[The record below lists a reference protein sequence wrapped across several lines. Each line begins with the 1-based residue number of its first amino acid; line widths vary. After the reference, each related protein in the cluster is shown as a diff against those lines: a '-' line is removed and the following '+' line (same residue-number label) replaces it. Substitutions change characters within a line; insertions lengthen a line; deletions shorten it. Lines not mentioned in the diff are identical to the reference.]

1 MEFHKN
7 ILNIE
12 PERECNRIGKF
23 IKEQV
28 FSRFRREGGVVGI
41 SGGIDSAL
49 TAALSIRAL
58 GKDKVLG
65 VLLPEK
71 ESNPISLTYG
81 ELLIKKLGIRSE
93 KVDITSSLESLGSYS
108 RRDEI
113 IKKIFPEYDNTYKI
127 KIGLPQDLLERDR
140 INYFSLKIIN
150 PKGEEKSFRLS
161 KDQLLGIVAATDM
174 KQRTRMTQLYYYAE
188 KNNYLVIGTTNYSE
202 YAQGF
207 YVKFGDG
214 GVDLEPIAHLYKTQ
228 VYQLSKYLDI
238 PQEII
243 DREPSPDTF
252 PAVVSDQEFYFCIP
266 YELLDLLLYAQE
278 NKIPLNKVS
287 EVLNLQ
293 EEQIKRV
300 YRDFDQ
306 KRKASAHLVQTA
318 PNLLT

>member
-7 ILNIE
+7 ILDIN
-12 PERECNRIGKF
+12 PDKECNRICEF

-49 TAALSIRAL
+49 TAALSVRAL
-58 GKDKVLG
+58 GRDKVLG
-65 VLLPEK
+65 ILLPEK

-81 ELLIKKLGIRSE
+81 ELLIKRLGIRSE
-93 KVDITSSLESLGSYS
+93 KVDITQALESLGSYS

-140 INYFSLKIIN
+140 INYFSLKIISS
-150 PKGEEKSFRLS
+150 KGEEKSFRLS

-188 KNNYLVIGTTNYSE
+188 KNNYLVVGTTNYSE

-228 VYQLSKYLDI
+228 VYQLAKFLDI
-238 PQEII
+238 PEEII
-243 DREPSPDTF
+243 RREPSPDTF
-252 PAVVSDQEFYFCIP
+252 SAVVSDQEFYFCMP

-287 EVLNLQ
+287 EVLNLP
-293 EEQIKRV
+293 EEQIKRA

-306 KRKASAHLVQTA
+306 KKKASAHLVQTA
-318 PNLLT
+318 PNLLC

>member
-7 ILNIE
+7 ILDID
-12 PERECNRIGKF
+12 PEKECNRICEF

-28 FSRFRREGGVVGI
+28 FSHFRREGGVVGI

-49 TAALSIRAL
+49 TAALTVRAL
-58 GKDKVLG
+58 GKDKVFG
-65 VLLPEK
+65 VFLPEK

-81 ELLIKKLGIRSE
+81 EILVKILGIKSE
-93 KVDITSSLESLGSYS
+93 KVDISSALENLGAYG

-113 IKKIFPEYDNTYKI
+113 IKKIFPGYDSNYKI

-140 INYFSLKIIN
+140 LNYFSLKIID
-150 PKGEEKSFRLS
+150 PKGDEKRFRLS
-161 KDQLLGIVAATDM
+161 KDQLLGIIAATDM

-252 PAVVSDQEFYFCIP
+252 PAVVSDQEFYFCMP

-278 NKIPLNKVS
+278 NKILLDRVS
-287 EVLNLQ
+287 QALNLS
-293 EEQIKRV
+293 EEQIKRA

-306 KRKASAHLVQTA
+306 KRKASAHLDQTA
-318 PNLLT
+318 PNLLG

>member
-1 MEFHKN
+1 MEFRRN
-7 ILNIE
+7 ILVID
-12 PERECNRIGKF
+12 PERECNRICEF

-49 TAALSIRAL
+49 TAALSVRAL
-58 GKDKVLG
+58 GKEKVVG
-65 VLLPEK
+65 ILLPEK

-81 ELLIKKLGIRSE
+81 EILVKKLDIKSE
-93 KVDITSSLESLGSYS
+93 KVDITSALESLGVYG

-113 IKKIFPEYDNTYKI
+113 IKKIFPEYNSSYKI
-127 KIGLPQDLLERDR
+127 KIGLPQDLLVRDR
-140 INYFSLKIIN
+140 LNYFSLKIID
-150 PKGEEKSFRLS
+150 PRGDEKRFRLS
-161 KDQLLGIVAATDM
+161 KDQLLGIIAATDM

-228 VYQLSKYLDI
+228 VYQLAEFLNV
-238 PQEII
+238 PEEII
-243 DREPSPDTF
+243 RREPSPDTF
-252 PAVVSDQEFYFCIP
+252 SAVVSDQEFYFCMP
-266 YELLDLLLYAQE
+266 YDLLDLLLFTQE
-278 NKIPLNKVS
+278 NKVPLDKVS
-287 EVLNLQ
+287 KVLNLS
-293 EEQIKRV
+293 EEQIKRA

-306 KRKASAHLVQTA
+306 KRKASAHLDQTA
-318 PNLLT
+318 PNLLG

>member
-7 ILNIE
+7 ILDIN
-12 PERECNRIGKF
+12 PDKECNRICEF

-49 TAALSIRAL
+49 TAALSVRAL

-71 ESNPISLTYG
+71 ESNPVSLTYG
-81 ELLIKKLGIRSE
+81 ELLIKRLGIRSE
-93 KVDITSSLESLGSYS
+93 KVDITQALESLGSYS

-140 INYFSLKIIN
+140 INYFSLKIISSM
-150 PKGEEKSFRLS
+150 GEEKSFRLS
-161 KDQLLGIVAATDM
+161 KDQLLGIVAATDI

-188 KNNYLVIGTTNYSE
+188 KNNYLVVGTTNYSE

-207 YVKFGDG
+207 FVKFGDG

-238 PQEII
+238 PEEII

-252 PAVVSDQEFYFCIP
+252 SAVVSDQEFYFCIP
-266 YELLDLLLYAQE
+266 YDLLDLLLYAQE

-287 EVLNLQ
+287 EVLNLP
-293 EEQIKRV
+293 EEQIKRA

-306 KRKASAHLVQTA
+306 KKKASAHLVQTA
-318 PNLLT
+318 PNLLC

>member
-1 MEFHKN
+1 MEFRRN
-7 ILNIE
+7 ILVID
-12 PERECNRIGKF
+12 PERECNRICEF

-49 TAALSIRAL
+49 TAALSVRAL
-58 GKDKVLG
+58 GKEKVVG
-65 VLLPEK
+65 ILLPEK

-81 ELLIKKLGIRSE
+81 EILVKKLDIKSE
-93 KVDITSSLESLGSYS
+93 KVDITSALESLGAYG

-113 IKKIFPEYDNTYKI
+113 IKKIFPEYNSSYKI
-127 KIGLPQDLLERDR
+127 KIGLPQDLLVRDR
-140 INYFSLKIIN
+140 LNYFSLKIID
-150 PKGEEKSFRLS
+150 PRGDEKRFRLS
-161 KDQLLGIVAATDM
+161 KDQLLGIIAATDM

-228 VYQLSKYLDI
+228 VYQLAEFLNV
-238 PQEII
+238 PEEII
-243 DREPSPDTF
+243 RREPSPDTF
-252 PAVVSDQEFYFCIP
+252 SAVVSDQEFYFCMP
-266 YELLDLLLYAQE
+266 YDLLDLLLFTQE
-278 NKIPLNKVS
+278 NKVPLDKVS
-287 EVLNLQ
+287 KVLNLS
-293 EEQIKRV
+293 EEQIKRA

-306 KRKASAHLVQTA
+306 KRKASAHLDQTA
-318 PNLLT
+318 PNLLG

>member
-7 ILNIE
+7 ILNID
-12 PERECNRIGKF
+12 PEKDCNRICEF

-28 FSRFRREGGVVGI
+28 SSHFRREGGVVGI

-49 TAALSIRAL
+49 TVALSIRAL

-71 ESNPISLTYG
+71 ESNPVSLTYG

-93 KVDITSSLESLGSYS
+93 KVDITLSLESLGSYS

-161 KDQLLGIVAATDM
+161 KDQLLGIIAATDM

-188 KNNYLVIGTTNYSE
+188 KNNYLVVGTTNYSE
-202 YAQGF
+202 YVQGF
-207 YVKFGDG
+207 FVKFGDG

-238 PQEII
+238 PEEII

-252 PAVVSDQEFYFCIP
+252 SAVVSDQEFYFCIP
-266 YELLDLLLYAQE
+266 YDLLDLLLYAQE

-287 EVLNLQ
+287 EVLNLP
-293 EEQIKRV
+293 EEQIKRA

-306 KRKASAHLVQTA
+306 KKKASIHLNQTA